1 MITRRRLVIAASI
14 AVLAALVLLTPQSE
28 DPNDTAALRRY
39 LGSLGHEVRDGG
51 GLPPVDGTLVLL
63 QDARGPGEAQPILDW
78 VEDGGHLVV
87 TFPESAIVGMLGAS
101 PGATIGFTGVAELE
115 PGCLAPAALG
125 VGRIAARSTDRILA
139 SDDPAFVSC
148 FPVDDGALLLT
159 RAYGDG
165 RVTLLGGASAFTNAL
180 LREADNAVLAAQ
192 VIGPGPEVVFGPPT
206 EVAPGP
212 MGLWDA
218 LPASARAALAGAAAA
233 AVAFA
238 LVRAR
243 RLGRPVVEEPIAPLP
258 GSELVRAAGRMYRQA
273 RATAYAGTLMRR
285 AAASRLSRRLGATG
299 ANDLSAALARTSG
312 LPEDRVKEIL
322 DGDDPRDDHELM
334 NLGAELEGLSARAE
348 MGSR

>member
-1 MITRRRLVIAASI
+1 VITRRRVVIAASI
-14 AVLAALVLLTPQSE
+14 LALAVLVLITPRSE
-28 DPNDTAALRRY
+28 DPNDTAALRRF
-39 LGSLGHEVRDGG
+39 LGSLGHEVRDGA

-63 QDARGPGEAQPILDW
+63 EDARGPREAQPILDW

-87 TFPESAIVGMLGAS
+87 SFPESAIVEMVGAS
-101 PGATIGFTGVAELE
+101 AGATIGFTGVSELE
-115 PGCLAPAALG
+115 PGCLAPAIVG
-125 VGRIAARSTDRILA
+125 VERIAARSTDRILVP
-139 SDDPAFVSC
+139 DDPAFVSC
-148 FPVDDGALLLT
+148 FPVEDGALLLT

-165 RVTLLGGASAFTNAL
+165 RITLLGGASAFTNAL

-192 VIGPGPEVVFGPPT
+192 VIGPGSEVVFGPPA
-206 EVAPGP
+206 EVAPAP

-218 LPASARAALAGAAAA
+218 LPAGARAGLAGAVVA

-243 RLGRPVVEEPIAPLP
+243 RLGRPSVEEPIAPIP
-258 GSELVRAAGRMYRQA
+258 GSELARAAGRMYRQA

-285 AAASRLSRRLGATG
+285 AATARLSRRLGAAG
-299 ANDLSAALARTSG
+299 ATDLSAALARTIG
-312 LPEDRVKEIL
+312 LPEARVREIL
-322 DGDDPRDDHELM
+322 EGDDPRDDTELM